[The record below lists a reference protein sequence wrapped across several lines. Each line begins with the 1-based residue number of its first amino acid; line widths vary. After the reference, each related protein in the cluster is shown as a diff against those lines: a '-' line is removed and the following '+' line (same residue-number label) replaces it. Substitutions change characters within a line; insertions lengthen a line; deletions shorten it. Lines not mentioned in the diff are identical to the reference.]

1 MFLVD
6 LCVLANGD
14 NLLQNN
20 FLADLRNQ
28 VTVQQ
33 QNEVPNIVS
42 LPNLPN
48 TGTRASFVIDGQP
61 SVVGVDDPD
70 YVIEIK
76 PFLGTDS
83 SSSLVGGGFS
93 NVLQLPINIQQS
105 DSAISGQVV
114 PGGSLLS
121 LLIPAITNPA
131 TINGLMSAGQ
141 AGLQGIAALRE
152 GKSLKSANDPA
163 RIAEPYTPIGLVQE
177 ADQQKGGKFRRFLQC
192 QETGQGMCCVMPDF
206 CHPWATCLSETD
218 SLGQSGGV
226 GLVTDIISA
235 VPRCQCRAGFIGDGK
250 KQGTGCVNANE
261 CERGESGCQHLCTD
275 LSPGYACSCQPG
287 FRLGLDQMSCKDIDE
302 CVEGVSDC
310 QQLCINH
317 EGGFSCECN
326 TGYLLREDG
335 IHCEEIDECVL
346 MKELAEL
353 PENRSIPNE
362 LYELY
367 PPCPVLDLCTNS
379 EGGYECFCPPGFEIS
394 NGTACVDVDE
404 CSDELINCPEH
415 SQCLNHPGYFV
426 CLCDAGYSSGGM
438 ASEVTSLIPETIDDV
453 GGWSAV
459 HQTLNA
465 LHMNREY
472 CSDVD
477 ECTLDGVCPFL
488 EGPFAPHCINTAGSY
503 DCRCTPPEDTY
514 EDPDSH
520 VNVHDRWIVEA
531 RYFYNVSRG
540 ACEQVDIC
548 AERACGPDSSC
559 ERISGGAVCTC
570 DSGYFMDPESPGCVD
585 IDECKQMLPPLDGQV
600 SLLSVGNTVE
610 LFPGGC
616 VGQCLNF
623 PGGYDCDCDN
633 SFIKGEGVG
642 QCKDRDECDE
652 GTCKGACMNFRGGY
666 QCMCPPGFTSRSG
679 VGLGVSSLLVDE
691 EVQWMKSR
699 IRALPLSNDEV
710 IILWKSAV
718 EELLCRPIEDLCNQQ
733 LSDGTNIHQSLCG
746 SAQLC
751 INVDA
756 QDVRNFQTLADFMR
770 PLKCQCFPGYH
781 TTRSGEKYPDPI
793 ISYLGILSE
802 HKSTQDKW

>member
-1 MFLVD
+1 
-6 LCVLANGD
+6 
-14 NLLQNN
+14 
-20 FLADLRNQ
+20 
-28 VTVQQ
+28 
-33 QNEVPNIVS
+33 
-42 LPNLPN
+42 
-48 TGTRASFVIDGQP
+48 
-61 SVVGVDDPD
+61 
-70 YVIEIK
+70 
-76 PFLGTDS
+76 
-83 SSSLVGGGFS
+83 
-93 NVLQLPINIQQS
+93 
-105 DSAISGQVV
+105 
-114 PGGSLLS
+114 
-121 LLIPAITNPA
+121 
-131 TINGLMSAGQ
+131 
-141 AGLQGIAALRE
+141 
-152 GKSLKSANDPA
+152 
-163 RIAEPYTPIGLVQE
+163 
-177 ADQQKGGKFRRFLQC
+177 
-192 QETGQGMCCVMPDF
+192 
-206 CHPWATCLSETD
+206 
-218 SLGQSGGV
+218 
-226 GLVTDIISA
+226 
-235 VPRCQCRAGFIGDGK
+235 
-250 KQGTGCVNANE
+250 
-261 CERGESGCQHLCTD
+261 
-275 LSPGYACSCQPG
+275 
-287 FRLGLDQMSCKDIDE
+287 
-302 CVEGVSDC
+302 
-310 QQLCINH
+310 
-317 EGGFSCECN
+317 
-326 TGYLLREDG
+326 
-335 IHCEEIDECVL
+335 
-346 MKELAEL
+346 
-353 PENRSIPNE
+353 
-362 LYELY
+362 
-367 PPCPVLDLCTNS
+367 
-379 EGGYECFCPPGFEIS
+379 
-394 NGTACVDVDE
+394 
-404 CSDELINCPEH
+404 
-415 SQCLNHPGYFV
+415 
-426 CLCDAGYSSGGM
+426 M

-802 HKSTQDKW
+802 HKSTSVYNFECEDIDECSLAVEAHRWGEKNEIGCKKNKPCCLNTDGSYVCGAKKRGVCKEGIDIYFS